1 MNVRVYPIK
10 KSSKSGILASASI
23 EIEGIVIKGFKIL
36 NGKNDNPWV
45 SWPNQ
50 KGADGK
56 YYDQVYAL
64 DKTLRE
70 EVEDTILDEYE
81 HAYALDKTLRGLVE
95 DAILD
100 EEAAKGNKRRGRR

>member
-10 KSSKSGILASASI
+10 KSGKSDLLANASI

-36 NGKNDNPWV
+36 NGKNDSLWI

-50 KGADGK
+50 KGTDGK

-70 EVEDTILDEYE
+70 D
-81 HAYALDKTLRGLVE
+81 VE

-100 EEAAKGNKRRGRR
+100 EYNTETAKGKGRRGRR

>member
-10 KSSKSGILASASI
+10 KSSKTSILANASI

-36 NGKNDNPWV
+36 NGKNDDPWV

-50 KGADGK
+50 KGTDGK

-70 EVEDTILDEYE
+70 EVEDAILDEY
-81 HAYALDKTLRGLVE
+81 DK
-95 DAILD
+95 
-100 EEAAKGNKRRGRR
+100 EAAKGNERRGRR

>member
-10 KSSKSGILASASI
+10 SSKSSILANASI

-36 NGKNDNPWV
+36 NGKNDEPWV

-50 KGADGK
+50 KGTDGK

-70 EVEDTILDEYE
+70 EVEDTILDEY
-81 HAYALDKTLRGLVE
+81 DK
-95 DAILD
+95 
-100 EEAAKGNKRRGRR
+100 EAAKGKERRGRR

>member
-10 KSSKSGILASASI
+10 RGKSNLLANASI

-36 NGKNDNPWV
+36 NGKNNRWWL
-45 SWPNQ
+45 SWPSQ

-70 EVEDTILDEYE
+70 NI
-81 HAYALDKTLRGLVE
+81 E

-100 EEAAKGNKRRGRR
+100 EYDREITKERNGRR

>member
-10 KSSKSGILASASI
+10 KSGKSGLLANASI

-36 NGKNDNPWV
+36 NGKNDSLWI

-50 KGADGK
+50 KGTDGK

-70 EVEDTILDEYE
+70 EVEDAILDEYDTE
-81 HAYALDKTLRGLVE
+81 T
-95 DAILD
+95 
-100 EEAAKGNKRRGRR
+100 AKGKGGRGRR

>member
-10 KSSKSGILASASI
+10 GGKSNLLANASI

-36 NGKNDNPWV
+36 NGKNDSLWV

-50 KGADGK
+50 KGTDGK

-70 EVEDTILDEYE
+70 D
-81 HAYALDKTLRGLVE
+81 VE

-100 EEAAKGNKRRGRR
+100 EYDTEIAKGRKGRR